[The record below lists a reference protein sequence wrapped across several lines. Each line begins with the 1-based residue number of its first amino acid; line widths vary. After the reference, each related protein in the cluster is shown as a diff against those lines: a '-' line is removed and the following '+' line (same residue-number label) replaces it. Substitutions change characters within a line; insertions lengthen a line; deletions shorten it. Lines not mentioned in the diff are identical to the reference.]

1 MSTKINSYSEE
12 SVKKKK
18 SNVSV
23 KIIIFLILL
32 LTVASGIFYFY
43 YQNTQ
48 SKIIEYNKELQG
60 IKNLQFEQDRCSTT
74 LSQESGNFGDYEYC
88 LRLLQVF
95 PK

>member
-1 MSTKINSYSEE
+1 MQPQANDIKEGQI
-12 SVKKKK
+12 KKK
-18 SNVSV
+18 SKICP

-32 LTVASGIFYFY
+32 LAIVSGVFYYY

-48 SKIIEYNKELQG
+48 AKIVEYNKKLQQ
-60 IKNLQFEQDRCSTT
+60 IKSLQSEQDRCSAT

-88 LRLLQVF
+88 RQLLQVF

>member
-1 MSTKINSYSEE
+1 MSSEINTHNEE
-12 SVKKKK
+12 GVKKKK

-32 LTVASGIFYFY
+32 LAAVSGIFYFY

-48 SKIIEYNKELQG
+48 GKIIEYNKKLQG
-60 IKNLQFEQDRCSTT
+60 IKNLQSEQDRCSTI
-74 LSQESGNFGDYEYC
+74 LSQESGNFGDYGYC
-88 LRLLQVF
+88 RQLLQIF

>member
-1 MSTKINSYSEE
+1 MSTEISAYNKE

-32 LTVASGIFYFY
+32 LMVASGIFYFY

-48 SKIIEYNKELQG
+48 SKIIEYNKKLQG
-60 IKNLQFEQDRCSTT
+60 INNLQSEQDRCSAI
-74 LSQESGNFGDYEYC
+74 LSQESGKFGDYEYC
-88 LRLLQVF
+88 LQLLQVF